1 MSKLHSLLKLCRH
14 ILLATACI
22 GATAAFAQPTWTPT
36 RPVRLVVPYP
46 AGGGTDIAARL
57 VAGGVGNAL
66 GQPIVIENKAGANG
80 VIAADYVYA
89 SNPDATTLLFG
100 SGDVISI
107 SPHTY
112 PKIQFKPSGFVPVA
126 PIAKIGVVLAGR
138 ADIDA
143 KTLPELIARAKVRE
157 YSYAHW
163 GAGSNGRIGIE
174 IFQAQS
180 GVKPMLGVPYVGTA
194 PALVGL
200 LSGQVDLMLIP
211 TPLVIASRSKL
222 TVYGVASQERYPGL
236 PDVPTLAELGYP
248 VDANIWFGVLAPPGT
263 PKEAVDAIQIQLSKV
278 VNDPAAQARMKDLG
292 LAPDLSNPKGFGD
305 FVNSENQRWGAVIK
319 AAGIKIE

>member
-1 MSKLHSLLKLCRH
+1 MIHFSWRLNSVRSLL
-14 ILLATACI
+14 LAAVCVC
-22 GATAAFAQPTWTPT
+22 ASVASAQSGWSPN

-66 GQPIVIENKAGANG
+66 GQPVVVENKAGANG
-80 VIAADYVYA
+80 VIAADYVFA
-89 SNPDATTLLFG
+89 ANPDATTLLFG

-143 KTLPELIARAKVRE
+143 KTLPDLIARAKGRE

-174 IFQAQS
+174 IFQSQS
-180 GVKPMLGVPYVGTA
+180 GIKPMLGVPYTGTA
-194 PALVGL
+194 PALAAL
-200 LSGQVDLMLIP
+200 LAGQVDLMLIP

-222 TVYGVASQERYPGL
+222 TVYGIASPERYPGL

-263 PKEAVDAIQIQLSKV
+263 PKDAVEAIQAQLTKV
-278 VNDPAAQARMKDLG
+278 VHDPATQAKMKDMG
-292 LAPDLSNPKGFGD
+292 LAPDTSPARQFGD
-305 FVNSENQRWGAVIK
+305 FVNTENQRWGTVIK
-319 AAGIKIE
+319 NAGIKIE